1 MQVAI
6 NKSITV
12 VRCLLCIFRWVVA
25 WKVSVSGG
33 HGQVIPKTIEAA
45 ISLTS
50 LDQPTLPEKT
60 D

>member
-6 NKSITV
+6 SISITIA
-12 VRCLLCIFRWVVA
+12 RCLLCILRWVA

-33 HGQVIPKTIEAA
+33 HGHVIPKTIEAA